1 MESSIRESSQH
12 KPATNSDTAATANT
26 LQLLLQQLWITS
38 QATVAQR
45 LETLQTAQIR
55 MEQNSLDARVRK
67 QAADAAHKL
76 AGILGTFGLPEGS
89 TLALQVETAMENE
102 TTATLDAKEFAAILD
117 ELTRMVA
124 QKSAGITS
132 L

>member
-12 KPATNSDTAATANT
+12 KQATNSEAPPTANT

-89 TLALQVETAMENE
+89 TLALRVETAMEND
-102 TTATLDAKEFAAILD
+102 TATLDAKEFAAILD
-117 ELTRMVA
+117 ELSRLVA

>member
-12 KPATNSDTAATANT
+12 KATGNSDPSPKANT
-26 LQLLLQQLWITS
+26 LQILLQQLWITS
-38 QATVAQR
+38 QTKVAQR
-45 LETLQTAQIR
+45 IETLQHAQIR
-55 MEQNSLDARVRK
+55 MEQNSLDARIRK

-76 AGILGTFGLPEGS
+76 AGILGTFGLPQGS
-89 TLALQVETAMENE
+89 TLALQVETAMESE
-102 TTATLDAKEFAAILD
+102 EPATLGAKEFAAILD

-124 QKSAGITS
+124 QKSAGIPD